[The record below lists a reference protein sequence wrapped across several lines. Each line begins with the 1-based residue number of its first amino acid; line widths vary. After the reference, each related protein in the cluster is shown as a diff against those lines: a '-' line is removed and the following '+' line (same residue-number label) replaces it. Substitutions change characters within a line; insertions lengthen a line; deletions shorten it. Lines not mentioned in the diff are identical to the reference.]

1 MLGYRKAP
9 PRLFEFFI
17 ARVNHGD
24 PHHCCVPVFTV
35 GLMPVATPSQQIV
48 VSAKGRSWIIYTVN
62 IMDMT
67 DEAAALNE
75 TGYSNSNNEQVC
87 RFSDS
92 VLKQVYVKICMV
104 SDIQVI

>member
-1 MLGYRKAP
+1 
-9 PRLFEFFI
+9 
-17 ARVNHGD
+17 
-24 PHHCCVPVFTV
+24 
-35 GLMPVATPSQQIV
+35 
-48 VSAKGRSWIIYTVN
+48 
-62 IMDMT
+62 MDTT

-92 VLKQVYVKICMV
+92 VLKQVYVKICLV